1 MKTLQNFKVRLFALL
16 LAFGILSYG
25 VFEFWGYQQTISEE
39 EQDLLAEKALQ
50 TANQNFHTFQ
60 TDFIEKSDELYEQ
73 ITEEIRQSE
82 DSDVLLK
89 DKIQTVGFWGLSVFR
104 NDTLISWSG
113 FAPHTLSPAIHSID
127 NEGNPSV
134 TIGQDNNVT
143 FLSYRNSFKMEEGN
157 QSSIYTI
164 LTRSKLQQNNT
175 LSIGENAEVDA
186 SSLFISPDEYPVRVN
201 FFGNIP
207 FNVQN
212 TQALTIQET
221 DTVGIAYTLPSHFS
235 DYRSAKQ
242 HQMQIY
248 RAIFYALLI
257 LIAAWLLI
265 AIAQNMEK
273 WKSLFVKL
281 FAVTIAW
288 LFFSASDFGTEW
300 IEIFFHQAEPGY
312 SNLQLLA
319 NYSIHTIF
327 LLIIT
332 ITCFRPILHT
342 NFDEIGR
349 QKSVITILLI
359 LYGLLNSFL
368 LYFFFIETYQIV
380 FHSNL
385 PVLDLEILPSWQTLI
400 LYISSGVWSISAII
414 LLSIIGWFLLK
425 LSRLPVL
432 LAVLFTILGYL
443 TGAFIIFALSLYVQI
458 AMWII
463 ISAGLLFGII
473 ILIITAAYLRPSI
486 ITEHSRLRLFL
497 FIALISTLATYIAV
511 YKGYSDR
518 LNGQLKEAARQF
530 MEDES
535 VEVENIAR
543 SLLIQLENSVSD
555 LTTMDLRNRPAFIEN
570 FFIQQN
576 RNVISNEWEN
586 FSISTQLIDNVGNI
600 IAEYTTDLDTPA
612 WTRSF
617 NIRSLIIPLEEEQ
630 IRASNLRPII
640 RERPLN
646 EANSN
651 YSVFRRAWI
660 PIFEHENPEL
670 ITGWILCSVYREKPQ
685 FEKPLRAVIVSEN
698 NEDWNT
704 SISLT
709 EYVEG
714 ISTRRTIVGL
724 PLDLPGYFHL
734 NESLL
739 SQINQNGSLYRIT
752 KLSDQKVREWFTTA
766 NDNQII
772 RAAANHPDFNV
783 HLFSLLRLFFSILLP
798 GLLLLSWFIWNE
810 KSPLYIRQ
818 SRFRDRLIDRFIVA
832 SIICLI
838 VLIGTTYYTLKNQ
851 NQKSIEAE
859 LLTKLENL
867 AEALSTQNP
876 DPDEIQNLSIAQ
888 FTLTLDADAT
898 LYLNNQVEST
908 TTTQIYN
915 QHILPRILPLQVYDA
930 IYNKGNRQF
939 TQRLTLG
946 NQNLLQ
952 GYQPWLDENGHIA
965 GVVSI
970 PTFLEAPKFEE
981 QLLATTSYL
990 LIFFAVIFGM
1000 FILVASLISTQ
1011 LTSPLD
1017 ALQAGLRKISGGN
1030 LETQIPVKSDD
1041 EIGDLT
1047 RAYNVMVTRL
1057 KDLQEEL
1064 AKAEREAAWKEM
1076 AQQVAHEIKNPLTPM
1091 KLNLQHLERQLT
1103 TSKDDF
1109 ALMRPKIEK
1118 ITANMIEQI
1127 ESLSQIASD
1136 FSKFAK
1142 PTEQEFTKVEINEL
1156 VNSVAELY
1164 EQEQLLTIQTDL
1176 HEQKLPVSGVKDE
1189 LRRSLINLLKNAQEA
1204 MPDGGT
1210 ITLQTEVN
1218 APNVEIYV
1226 KDTGAGIPEE
1236 SREHIFVPNF
1246 STKSSGTGLG
1256 LAITKKIIQE
1266 HNGEISFTTKVGE
1279 GTTFIIRLPMIG
1291 E

>member
-1 MKTLQNFKVRLFALL
+1 MKTFQSFRVRLFTIL
-16 LAFGILSYG
+16 LALGILSYG
-25 VFEFWGYQQTISEE
+25 VFELWGYQQAISA
-39 EQDLLAEKALQ
+39 EQQEVLAKKALQ
-50 TANQNFHTFQ
+50 SANKNFHTFQ
-60 TDFIEKSDELYEQ
+60 SDFVEKSEEFYEQ
-73 ITEEIRQSE
+73 ITVEIQQNEGSALRLNE
-82 DSDVLLK
+82 V
-89 DKIQTVGFWGLSVFR
+89 IQKTGFWGLSVFK
-104 NDTLISWSG
+104 NDTLIAWSG
-113 FAPHTLSPAIHSID
+113 FAPQSLRTVNASDSVTA
-127 NEGNPSV
+127 NPSV

-143 FLSYRNSFKMEEGN
+143 YLSYSKPFQMDEGD
-157 QSSIYTI
+157 SSDTYTI

-175 LSIGENAEVDA
+175 LSIGENAEMEA
-186 SSLFISPDEYPVRVN
+186 SLIFSNPDEYPVRVN
-201 FFGNIP
+201 FFGNTP

-212 TQALTIQET
+212 TQVLTIEET
-221 DTVGIAYTLPSHFS
+221 DTVGIAYTLPSDFAEF
-235 DYRSAKQ
+235 RAANQ

-257 LIAAWLLI
+257 LAAALLLI
-265 AIAQNMEK
+265 AVAQNLEK

-281 FAVTIAW
+281 FAVTLAW
-288 LFFSASDFGTEW
+288 LFFSATDFGTEW
-300 IEIFFHQAEPGY
+300 MELFFPQASTGY

-319 NYSIHTIF
+319 TYSIHSTF

-332 ITCFRPILHT
+332 ITSFQPIVNT
-342 NFDEIGR
+342 NFDNIGR
-349 QKSVITILLI
+349 QKTVITLL
-359 LYGLLNSFL
+359 LVLFGLLNCFL

-380 FHSNL
+380 FLSTI
-385 PVLDLEILPSWQTLI
+385 PVLDLEILPSWPTFI
-400 LYISSGVWSISAII
+400 LYLSAGIWIISAII

-425 LSRLPVL
+425 LSRLPTL
-432 LAVLFTILGYL
+432 MAILFTILGYL

-463 ISAGLLFGII
+463 ISAGLLFGM
-473 ILIITAAYLRPSI
+473 ILLIVTGAYIRPSI
-486 ITEHSRLRLFL
+486 FTEHSRLRLFL
-497 FIALISTLATYIAV
+497 FIALISALAAYIAV

-518 LNGQLKEAARQF
+518 LNNQLKEAARQF

-535 VEVENIAR
+535 AEAENIAR
-543 SLLIQLENSVSD
+543 SLLLQLENSFSELNAD
-555 LTTMDLRNRPAFIEN
+555 DISNRPAYIEN
-570 FFIQQN
+570 AFIRQN
-576 RNVISNEWEN
+576 RNVISNEWEH
-586 FSISTQLIDNVGNI
+586 FSISTQLIDNEGNI
-600 IAEYTTDLDTPA
+600 LAEYSTDLDTPA

-617 NIRSLIIPLEEEQ
+617 NIRSLIIPLQEEQ

-660 PIFEHENPEL
+660 PIFEQENPER
-670 ITGWILCSVYREKPQ
+670 ISAWILCSVYREKPQ
-685 FEKPLRAVIVSEN
+685 FEKPLRAVIASEN
-698 NEDWNT
+698 NENWST

-709 EYVEG
+709 EYEDG

-739 SQINQNGSLYRIT
+739 TQIHQNESLQRIT
-752 KLSDQKVREWFTTA
+752 ELSDRKVREWFIPV
-766 NDNQII
+766 NGNRII
-772 RAAANHPDFNV
+772 RAAAHHPDFNV

-798 GLLLLSWFIWNE
+798 GLLVLSWFIWDE
-810 KSPLYIRQ
+810 QSPLYLQQ

-832 SIICLI
+832 SVICLI

-876 DPDEIQNLSIAQ
+876 DPDAIQNLSISQ

-898 LYLNNQVEST
+898 LYLNNEVKST

-915 QHILPRILPLQVYDA
+915 QHILPKILPLHVYDA
-930 IYNKGNRQF
+930 IYNKGNRQI

-952 GYQPWLDENGHIA
+952 GYQPWLDENGQIA

-1011 LTSPLD
+1011 LTSPLN
-1017 ALQAGLRKISGGN
+1017 ALQAGLKKISGGN

-1041 EIGDLT
+1041 EIGALT
-1047 RAYNVMVTRL
+1047 RAYNVMVNRL
-1057 KDLQEEL
+1057 KALQEEL

-1091 KLNLQHLERQLT
+1091 KLNLQHLERQLK

-1109 ALMRPKIEK
+1109 ALMKPKIEI

-1127 ESLSQIASD
+1127 ESLNQIASD

-1156 VNSVAELY
+1156 LKSVAELY
-1164 EQEQLLTIQTDL
+1164 KQEEHLTIKTDL
-1176 HEQKLPVSGVKDE
+1176 FQQKLQVSGVKDE
-1189 LRRSLINLLKNAQEA
+1189 LRRVFINLLKNAQEA

-1210 ITLQTEVN
+1210 ITLRTEMK
-1218 APNVEIYV
+1218 AEDVEIHIQ
-1226 KDTGAGIPEE
+1226 DTGTGIPEE
-1236 SREHIFVPNF
+1236 SRDHIFVPNF

-1266 HNGEISFTTKVGE
+1266 HSGEITFTSEVEK
-1279 GTTFIIRLPMIG
+1279 GTTFIIQLPQLR